1 MLPTPGSPK
10 GSDLGRE
17 HGDSCMRANAWM
29 TTGLMLASVS
39 AVSMVGLLAG
49 CQSSQSGGNTTTSG
63 SSASATAGSST
74 VSGSPKDAALVKSP
88 ETFLNSKT
96 PTATAPTGGGL
107 VDGGAGPKRATG
119 EFPKVAQGEPFCVIN
134 GERVPVPNIPMG
146 DAATI
151 QKILTEGQ
159 YNNQT
164 FATLS
169 YICNTFGPRLTG
181 STAQENTAKWAL
193 ALFRSWG
200 LKAELVEWGPIPVR
214 FDRGPSTGMA
224 FKAGGE
230 PRKLEFSTLAWTP
243 GTKGPAKGKVFK
255 QPTTEDEYAAMKDSL
270 QGAWIL
276 LPPPNATGQRGV
288 RTSSRDRFD
297 QRAKAREDLAKGAS
311 PDSLPLEVRVGFKGI
326 AGFIS
331 QSRDER
337 VWTGATSGWMTL
349 DPKKPETWP
358 QDVEV
363 TVRQS
368 DYDYFVKAIEA
379 KESIEAEFNLDN
391 KMIPGPFPVYCV
403 VAELT
408 GTELPDEVVIV
419 SGHMDSWDG
428 PGSRGTTDNGTG
440 TSVTIETARI
450 LTAVGAKPKR
460 SIRFALWSG
469 EEQGLHGSRAYVQKI
484 KDEWS
489 KVSACFVDDGGTN
502 YQGGIPCADN
512 MVEYLAAATAP
523 VSMAFPEMPVNI
535 RPTGPTIQ
543 THGSSDHASFN
554 AVGVPGFFWD
564 EVGKA
569 DYGYGWHTQY
579 DRLDLAIPEY
589 LTQSSTCSAVTAY
602 NLACAP
608 SMLPRAQRNP
618 EGARPQRRVNPN
630 RVNDSLAGRPDGTE
644 SGGPDRP
651 ARPARPTNAP
661 AAPATAEPS
670 K

>member
-1 MLPTPGSPK
+1 
-10 GSDLGRE
+10 
-17 HGDSCMRANAWM
+17 MRVPAVLRSGLVNV
-29 TTGLMLASVS
+29 GLMLASVS
-39 AVSMVGLLAG
+39 AVSMSGLLAG
-49 CQSSQSGGNTTTSG
+49 CQTSQSGSG
-63 SSASATAGSST
+63 SASST
-74 VSGSPKDAALVKSP
+74 AASGDAKDKAGVLKQP
-88 ETFLNSKT
+88 ETFLSSAS
-96 PTATAPTGGGL
+96 PTAKAPAGGGL
-107 VDGGAGPKRATG
+107 VDKGPGPARATK

-134 GERVPVPNIPMG
+134 GERMPVPNIPMG
-146 DAATI
+146 DAETI

-181 STAQENTAKWAL
+181 SSSQEKTAIWARD
-193 ALFRSWG
+193 LFRSWG
-200 LKAELVEWGPIPVR
+200 LKADLVEWGPIPVR
-214 FDRGPSTGMA
+214 FDRGPSSGVA
-224 FKAGGE
+224 FKAGSE
-230 PRKLEFSTLAWTP
+230 PRKLEFSTLAWAP

-255 QPTTEDEYAAMKDSL
+255 QPTTEEEYAAMKDSL

-428 PGSRGTTDNGTG
+428 PGSKGTTDNGTG

-484 KDEWS
+484 KDQWG

-512 MVEYLAAATAP
+512 MVDYLAAATAP

-554 AVGVPGFFWD
+554 AVGIPGFFWD
-564 EVGKA
+564 EVGRA

-608 SMLPRAQRNP
+608 SMLPRAPRNP
-618 EGARPQRRVNPN
+618 EGARPARTVNPN
-630 RVNDSLAGRPDGTE
+630 RINDSLAGRPDGTE
-644 SGGPDRP
+644 SGGPNRP
-651 ARPARPTNAP
+651 ARNRNAAPGAAP
-661 AAPATAEPS
+661 AAAAPAKAPVAEPS